1 MSEENQDKTEN
12 YRLRNHFEQRYYSM
26 DNERQSFLPL
36 WQDISDHVRP
46 NAVRINTTIKY
57 DKGRRADR
65 CIIDPTA
72 TLASRT
78 LRSGLMAGLTS
89 PARPWFKLNTP
100 NTDLNAF
107 APVKAWLYNVEVL
120 LHEAFAKSNLYQIL
134 PLVYGDCGD
143 FATSCMSCLEDDK
156 TILRFSHFMPGQYF
170 IAVNNH
176 NRCDSMYRRFPMTVR
191 QLVQMFGMEN
201 VSPTVK
207 SMYDSQQYEM
217 EIEVC
222 QAIEPNDSRDR
233 ASFSNADKPFRS
245 VWFEWGEDW
254 GKFLRKSG
262 FDEFPI
268 MAPRWD
274 LYDESCYGTSS
285 PGIDCLGSNR
295 ALQLA
300 DKRETQAVDWYVRPH
315 YLVDSSLRNQFK
327 GMLPGGETYIDNLAA
342 SSHAGAR
349 PVREVNPS
357 IKEIDL
363 KIQRYQGFIKRCYF
377 EDVMQTLI
385 QGETSDR
392 KTAREVEEYHAEKV
406 LILGPVMERF
416 NDELF
421 DPLIERAFGILS
433 RKGFFPR
440 PPKELEGHDLKVE
453 YTSILAQAQKLLG
466 TTNIQAVYGF
476 TAQLAQMD
484 PKVVDKFN
492 GDEAVDTF
500 AAMHGINPNIIRGKE
515 EVGKL
520 RELRAKQQQAAQIA
534 QMAKPMKE
542 MAQAGKAMGET
553 DGDNLKQMMSGMTG
567 Q

>member
-1 MSEENQDKTEN
+1 
-12 YRLRNHFEQRYYSM
+12 
-26 DNERQSFLPL
+26 
-36 WQDISDHVRP
+36 
-46 NAVRINTTIKY
+46 
-57 DKGRRADR
+57 
-65 CIIDPTA
+65 
-72 TLASRT
+72 
-78 LRSGLMAGLTS
+78 
-89 PARPWFKLNTP
+89 
-100 NTDLNAF
+100 
-107 APVKAWLYNVEVL
+107 
-120 LHEAFAKSNLYQIL
+120 
-134 PLVYGDCGD
+134 
-143 FATSCMSCLEDDK
+143 
-156 TILRFSHFMPGQYF
+156 
-170 IAVNNH
+170 
-176 NRCDSMYRRFPMTVR
+176 
-191 QLVQMFGMEN
+191 
-201 VSPTVK
+201 
-207 SMYDSQQYEM
+207 M

-222 QAIEPNDSRDR
+222 QAIEPNDSRDC

-342 SSHAGAR
+342 SAHAGAR

-421 DPLIERAFGILS
+421 DPLIERAFGILN
-433 RKGFFPR
+433 RKGFFPT
-440 PPKELEGHDLKVE
+440 PPKELQNQDLKVE

-484 PKVVDKFN
+484 PKVADKFN

-500 AAMHGINPNIIRGKE
+500 ASMHGINPNIIRGKE

>member
-1 MSEENQDKTEN
+1 MQENQDKTEN
-12 YRLRNHFEQRYYSM
+12 YQLRQHFEQRYYSM
-26 DNERQSFLPL
+26 DNERTSFLPL

-46 NAVRINTTIKY
+46 NAVRINTTIKA
-57 DKGRRADR
+57 DKGRRADIN
-65 CIIDPTA
+65 IIDPTA

-89 PARPWFKLNTP
+89 PARPWFKLGTP
-100 NTDLNAF
+100 DPGLNNF
-107 APVKAWLYNVEVL
+107 TPVKVWLYQVDEI
-120 LHEAFAKSNLYQIL
+120 LHDVFSKSNLYQVL
-134 PLVYGDCGD
+134 PMIYGDCGD

-156 TILRFSHFMPGQYF
+156 TVMRFSHFMPGQFF

-191 QLVQMFGMEN
+191 QLVQQFGDN
-201 VSPTVK
+201 VSPTVRG
-207 SMYDSQQYEM
+207 MYDAQQYES

-222 QAIEPNDSRDR
+222 QAIEPNTDRDGG
-233 ASFSNADKPFRS
+233 SFSSANKPIRS

-254 GKFLRKSG
+254 GRFLRKSG

-274 LYDESCYGTSS
+274 LYDESCYGTAS

-315 YLVDSSLRNQFK
+315 YLVDSSLRQQFK
-327 GMLPGGETYIDNLAA
+327 GMLPGGETYVDNLAA
-342 SSHAGAR
+342 AAHAGAR

-357 IKEIDL
+357 IKEIDI
-363 KIQRYQGFIKRCYF
+363 KIQRYQEFIKRCYF

-385 QGETSDR
+385 QGDTGDR
-392 KTAREVEEYHAEKV
+392 KTAREIEEYHAEKV

-421 DPLIERAFGILS
+421 DPLIDRGFGICL
-433 RKGFFPR
+433 RKGLL
-440 PPKELEGHDLKVE
+440 PPPPQELSGQSLKVE
-453 YTSILAQAQKLLG
+453 YTSILAQAQRVLGVSSIQEVFGITAELSKL
-466 TTNIQAVYGF
+466 
-476 TAQLAQMD
+476 D
-484 PKVVDKFN
+484 PKVADKWN
-492 GDEAVDTF
+492 GDEALDTI
-500 AAMHGINPNIIRGKE
+500 ADMYGINPNIIRGKG
-515 EVGKL
+515 EVTKL
-520 RELRAKQQQAAQIA
+520 RDVRAKQMQMQQLAA
-534 QMAKPMKE
+534 MAKPMKE
-542 MAQAGKAMGET
+542 AAQGAKAMGET
-553 DGDNLKQMMSGMTG
+553 DSDNVQSIMKQMSG

>member
-1 MSEENQDKTEN
+1 MQENQDKTEN
-12 YRLRNHFEQRYYSM
+12 YQLRQHFEQRYYSM
-26 DNERQSFLPL
+26 DNERTSFLPL

-46 NAVRINTTIKY
+46 NAVRINTTIKA
-57 DKGRRADR
+57 DKGRRADIN
-65 CIIDPTA
+65 IIDPTA

-89 PARPWFKLNTP
+89 PARPWFKLGTP
-100 NTDLNAF
+100 DPGLNNF
-107 APVKAWLYNVEVL
+107 TPVKVWLYQVDEI
-120 LHEAFAKSNLYQIL
+120 LHDVFSKSNLYQVL
-134 PLVYGDCGD
+134 PMIYGDCGD

-156 TILRFSHFMPGQYF
+156 TVMRFSHFMPGQFF

-191 QLVQMFGMEN
+191 QLVQQFGDN
-201 VSPTVK
+201 VSPTVRG
-207 SMYDSQQYEM
+207 MYDAQQYES

-222 QAIEPNDSRDR
+222 QAIEPNTDRDGG
-233 ASFSNADKPFRS
+233 SFSSANKPSRS

-254 GKFLRKSG
+254 GRFLRKSG

-274 LYDESCYGTSS
+274 LYDESCYGTAS

-315 YLVDSSLRNQFK
+315 YLVDSSLRQQFK
-327 GMLPGGETYIDNLAA
+327 GMLPGGETYVDNLAA
-342 SSHAGAR
+342 AAHAGAR

-357 IKEIDL
+357 IKEIDI
-363 KIQRYQGFIKRCYF
+363 KIQRYQEFIKRCYF

-385 QGETSDR
+385 QGDTGDR
-392 KTAREVEEYHAEKV
+392 KTAREIEEYHAEKV

-421 DPLIERAFGILS
+421 DPLIDRGFGICL
-433 RKGFFPR
+433 RKGLL
-440 PPKELEGHDLKVE
+440 PPPPQELSGQSLKVE
-453 YTSILAQAQKLLG
+453 YTSILAQAQRVLGVSSIQEVFGITAELSKL
-466 TTNIQAVYGF
+466 
-476 TAQLAQMD
+476 D
-484 PKVVDKFN
+484 PKVADKWN
-492 GDEAVDTF
+492 GDEALDTI
-500 AAMHGINPNIIRGKE
+500 ADMYGINPNIIRGKG
-515 EVGKL
+515 EVTKL
-520 RELRAKQQQAAQIA
+520 RDVRAKQMQMQQLAA
-534 QMAKPMKE
+534 MAKPMKE
-542 MAQAGKAMGET
+542 AAQGAKAMGET
-553 DGDNLKQMMSGMTG
+553 DSDNVQSIMKQMSG